1 MSPQPALG
9 VTPTQ
14 TVGPFFAP
22 ALLRDVQNIM
32 VTDQTAGQRIRVEGR
47 VIDGDG
53 NVVPDAMIEIW
64 QANSHG
70 RYNHPR
76 DTRDLPLDPEFS
88 GFGRSGTDDAGVY
101 WFETVKPGP
110 VPFGGKGSGGTGS
123 GGQDGGG
130 GESSG
135 QDGGQMQAPH
145 LVVTVHARGM
155 LNHAQTRLYFE
166 DEAANATDPILA
178 LVPADRRDTLI
189 ARREEADGSGGKIVY
204 RLDIVLQGRGETVFF
219 NI

>member
-1 MSPQPALG
+1 MSAQPALG

-14 TVGPFFAP
+14 TIGPFFAP
-22 ALLRDVQNIM
+22 ALLRDVQNTL
-32 VTDQTAGQRIRVEGR
+32 VTDTTAGQRIRIEGR
-47 VIDGDG
+47 VLDGAG

-70 RYNHPR
+70 KLNHPR

-88 GFGRSGTDDAGVY
+88 GYGRSGTDDAGVY
-101 WFETVKPGP
+101 WFETIKPGP
-110 VPFGGKGSGGTGS
+110 VPFSG
-123 GGQDGGG
+123 
-130 GESSG
+130 EV
-135 QDGGQMQAPH
+135 MQAPH
-145 LVVTVHARGM
+145 LALTIHARGM

-166 DEAANATDPILA
+166 DEPANESDPILA
-178 LVPADRRDTLI
+178 LVPADRRATVI
-189 ARREEADGSGGKIVY
+189 ARREQADGPDGMIMY

>member
-1 MSPQPALG
+1 MSSQPALG
-9 VTPTQ
+9 VTPSQ

-32 VTDQTAGQRIRVEGR
+32 VTDSTAGQRIRVEGR
-47 VIDGDG
+47 VFDGAG

-64 QANSHG
+64 QANAHG
-70 RYNHPR
+70 RFNHPR

-101 WFETVKPGP
+101 WFETVKLGP
-110 VPFGGKGSGGTGS
+110 VPFGGKNGAGKD
-123 GGQDGGG
+123 DGGHERG
-130 GESSG
+130 SNSG
-135 QDGGQMQAPH
+135 DEMQAPH
-145 LVVTVHARGM
+145 MAVTVHARGM

-189 ARREEADGSGGKIVY
+189 ARREEADSPNGKVVY

>member
-1 MSPQPALG
+1 MSAQPALG

-22 ALLRDVQNIM
+22 ALLRDVQNIL
-32 VTDQTAGQRIRVEGR
+32 VTDRTAGQRIRVEGR
-47 VIDGDG
+47 VLDGAG

-70 RYNHPR
+70 RFNHPR
-76 DTRDLPLDPEFS
+76 DTRDLPLDPEFG

-110 VPFGGKGSGGTGS
+110 VPFEG
-123 GGQDGGG
+123 DR
-130 GESSG
+130 
-135 QDGGQMQAPH
+135 MQAPH
-145 LVVTVHARGM
+145 LSVTVHARGM
-155 LNHAQTRLYFE
+155 LNHAQTRLYFD
-166 DEAANATDPILA
+166 DEAANAADPILA

-189 ARREEADGSGGKIVY
+189 ARREEADGKVVY
-204 RLDIVLQGRGETVFF
+204 RLDIILQGRGETVFF

>member
-1 MSPQPALG
+1 MSAQPSLG
-9 VTPTQ
+9 VTPSQ
-14 TVGPFFAP
+14 TIGPFFAP
-22 ALLRDVQNIM
+22 ALLREVQN
-32 VTDQTAGQRIRVEGR
+32 VLTTEQTAGERIRIEGT
-47 VIDGDG
+47 VYDGAG

-76 DTRDLPLDPEFS
+76 DTRALPLDPEFS

-101 WFETVKPGP
+101 RFETVKPGA
-110 VPFGGKGSGGTGS
+110 VPFDR
-123 GGQDGGG
+123 DGR
-130 GESSG
+130 
-135 QDGGQMQAPH
+135 MQAPH
-145 LVVTVHARGM
+145 VSMMVHARGM

-166 DEAANATDPILA
+166 DEAANADDPILA
-178 LVPADRRDTLI
+178 LAPADRRATLI
-189 ARREEADGSGGKIVY
+189 AKREQADGATVY

>member
-1 MSPQPALG
+1 MSEQPALG

-22 ALLRDVQNIM
+22 ALLRDVQNIL
-32 VTDQTAGQRIRVEGR
+32 VTDRTAGERIRIEGR
-47 VIDGDG
+47 VVDGAG

-64 QANSHG
+64 QANSFG
-70 RYNHPR
+70 KLNHPR

-101 WFETVKPGP
+101 WFETIKPGP
-110 VPFGGKGSGGTGS
+110 VPFIDSG
-123 GGQDGGG
+123 
-130 GESSG
+130 
-135 QDGGQMQAPH
+135 MQAPH
-145 LVVTVHARGM
+145 LAVTVHARGM

-166 DEAANATDPILA
+166 DEASNESDPILA
-178 LVPADRRDTLI
+178 LVPHDRRSTLI
-189 ARREEADGSGGKIVY
+189 ARREEPDGPGGKAVY